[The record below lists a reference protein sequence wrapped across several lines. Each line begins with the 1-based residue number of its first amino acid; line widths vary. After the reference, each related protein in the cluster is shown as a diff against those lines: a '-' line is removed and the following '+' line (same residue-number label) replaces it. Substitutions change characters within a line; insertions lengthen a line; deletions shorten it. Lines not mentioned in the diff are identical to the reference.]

1 MIAFFP
7 FYNIC
12 MPASDRPVMKAMII
26 IQSHTLFP
34 LCSRLSLAIIIP
46 NFQVDIVMILD
57 LKHEELTF
65 FI

>member
-7 FYNIC
+7 FYDIC
-12 MPASDRPVMKAMII
+12 LPSSDTPVMTALII

-46 NFQVDIVMILD
+46 YFQVAIVMILD
-57 LKHEELTF
+57 LEHEEYTF